1 MTMAQAIDILS
12 QNIFLNRLNEMRV
25 SGGKAITT
33 GINDELLKDFL
44 VHDVDLQNAIHQ
56 GFSNFQALKLKH
68 PALIKASEKEQITIT
83 QESIVNF
90 YAHDMVNPYVAISAS
105 GPWIVTLKGAVIYD
119 CGGYGML
126 GLGHTPEIALDAMNQ
141 LHVMANI
148 MTPSVSQMK
157 FIQTLKMEIGHSR
170 KNGTNFTDFC
180 CLNSG
185 SESVSIAARLADVNA
200 KALTSK
206 GAIHEGKTIGRLTLS
221 GSFHG
226 RTDRPAQ
233 FSHSTQ
239 KSYQE
244 HLKSFENSTLMTV
257 TPNDINEL
265 ESIFQTAEKENIFIE
280 AFFMEPV
287 MGEGNPG
294 QAITPEFYKKARE
307 LTKECGTLLLIDSI
321 QAGLRAHGVLSI
333 IDYPGFQELDCP
345 DMETYSKAL
354 NAGQYPLSVLAM
366 TGEAA
371 NLYRSGIYGN
381 TMTSNPRAL
390 DVAVAVIENLSSE
403 IRKNIQ
409 DRGKELV
416 SKLNSLTKELDNDI
430 TNVQGTGLL
439 ASCELNSQ
447 FKCSGSD
454 STEEY
459 LRKNGL
465 GVIHGGINSLRYT
478 PHFNMT
484 SEEVDLVVTLTKDA
498 LLNGP
503 KKAIN

>member
-1 MTMAQAIDILS
+1 MGMAQAIDILS
-12 QNIFLNRLNEMRV
+12 QNIFLNRLNEMRAT
-25 SGGKAITT
+25 GGKAITT
-33 GINDELLKDFL
+33 GINDEVLKEFL
-44 VHDVDLQNAIHQ
+44 AHDLDLQNAIHH
-56 GFSNFQALKLKH
+56 GFSNFQSLKLKQ
-68 PALIKASEKEQITIT
+68 PALIEASEKKQISIT

-90 YAHDMVNPYVAISAS
+90 YAQDMVNPYVAVSAA

-126 GLGHTPEIALDAMNQ
+126 GLGHTPDIALDAMNQ
-141 LHVMANI
+141 PHVMANI
-148 MTPSVSQMK
+148 MTPSVSQMN

-170 KNGTNFTDFC
+170 KNSINFTDFC

-206 GAIHEGKTIGRLTLS
+206 GGIHEGKTIGRLTLK

-239 KSYQE
+239 KSYQK

-265 ESIFQTAEKENIFIE
+265 ESIFKTAEKENIFIE

-307 LTKECGTLLLIDSI
+307 LTKNYGTLLLIDSI

-366 TGEAA
+366 TGQAA

-390 DVAVAVIENLSSE
+390 DVAVAVIENLSPE

-409 DRGKELV
+409 DRGNELV
-416 SKLNSLTKELDNDI
+416 SKLHSLTIELDGDI

-447 FKCSGSD
+447 FKCSGSE

-484 SEEVDLVVTLTKDA
+484 SEEVDLVVMLTKDA

>member
-1 MTMAQAIDILS
+1 MAQAIDILS
-12 QNIFLNRLNEMRV
+12 QNIFLNRLNEMRAT
-25 SGGKAITT
+25 GGKAITV
-33 GINDELLKDFL
+33 GINDETLKEFL
-44 VHDVDLQNAIHQ
+44 THDLDLQNAIHH
-56 GFSNFQALKLKH
+56 GFSNFQSLKLKQ
-68 PALIKASEKEQITIT
+68 PALIEASEKKQISIT

-90 YAHDMVNPYVAISAS
+90 YAKDMVNPYVAISAA
-105 GPWIVTLKGAVIYD
+105 GPWIITVKGAVIYD

-126 GLGHTPEIALDAMNQ
+126 GLGHTPDIALDAMNQ
-141 LHVMANI
+141 RHVMANI
-148 MTPSVSQMK
+148 MTPSISQMK
-157 FIQTLKMEIGHSR
+157 FIQTLKKEIGHSR
-170 KNGTNFTDFC
+170 NNGTNFTDFC

-206 GAIHEGKTIGRLTLS
+206 GAIHEGKTIGRLTLK

-239 KSYQE
+239 KSYQD
-244 HLKSFENSTLMTV
+244 HLKSFENNTLMTV
-257 TPNDINEL
+257 TPNDISEL
-265 ESIFQTAEKENIFIE
+265 ESVFKKAEKENIFIE

-307 LTKECGTLLLIDSI
+307 LTKNYGTLLLIDSI

-366 TGEAA
+366 TGQAA

-390 DVAVAVIENLSSE
+390 DVAVAVIENLSPE

-409 DRGKELV
+409 DRGNELV
-416 SKLNSLTKELDNDI
+416 SKLHSLTIELDGDI

-439 ASCELNSQ
+439 ASCELNSH
-447 FKCSGSD
+447 FKCSGSE

-484 SEEVDLVVTLTKDA
+484 SEEVDLVVMLTKDA

>member
-1 MTMAQAIDILS
+1 
-12 QNIFLNRLNEMRV
+12 
-25 SGGKAITT
+25 
-33 GINDELLKDFL
+33 
-44 VHDVDLQNAIHQ
+44 
-56 GFSNFQALKLKH
+56 
-68 PALIKASEKEQITIT
+68 
-83 QESIVNF
+83 
-90 YAHDMVNPYVAISAS
+90 
-105 GPWIVTLKGAVIYD
+105 
-119 CGGYGML
+119 
-126 GLGHTPEIALDAMNQ
+126 
-141 LHVMANI
+141 
-148 MTPSVSQMK
+148 
-157 FIQTLKMEIGHSR
+157 
-170 KNGTNFTDFC
+170 
-180 CLNSG
+180 
-185 SESVSIAARLADVNA
+185 
-200 KALTSK
+200 
-206 GAIHEGKTIGRLTLS
+206 
-221 GSFHG
+221 
-226 RTDRPAQ
+226 
-233 FSHSTQ
+233 
-239 KSYQE
+239 
-244 HLKSFENSTLMTV
+244 MTV

-265 ESIFQTAEKENIFIE
+265 ESIFETAEKENIFIE